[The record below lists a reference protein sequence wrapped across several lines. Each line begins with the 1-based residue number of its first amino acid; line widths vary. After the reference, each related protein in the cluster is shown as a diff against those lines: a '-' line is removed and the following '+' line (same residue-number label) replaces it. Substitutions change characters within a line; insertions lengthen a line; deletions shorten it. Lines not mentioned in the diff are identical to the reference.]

1 MIKKSTGTKVPVLKP
16 VKTTVSGMKDTA
28 ERARRPRRRIW
39 SIGHWRGHSRAHG
52 PKPPTF
58 VAHGVVVHGPDSN
71 SNFARCVLRIRPSH
85 WRPRIS
91 LKALL
96 SHMSSTA
103 GTAKLRAVAL
113 DRCRPALARAV
124 DPPKQARLPCS
135 VLWADCPGHGLLTD
149 LRCWPRRAQPRPC
162 LGPHGAGGHRPAA
175 ATQGD
180 AGQHRALLCEYPR
193 GLRCFSGQ

>member
-1 MIKKSTGTKVPVLKP
+1 VAA
-16 VKTTVSGMKDTA
+16 TVACDSFPATRPSCAFSCIHTAAVYPDGVRPAAAMSGLTCP
-28 ERARRPRRRIW
+28 EEVCARE
-39 SIGHWRGHSRAHG
+39 

-58 VAHGVVVHGPDSN
+58 VAHGMVVHGPDSG
-71 SNFARCVLRIRPSH
+71 SNFARCVLRIRPSY
-85 WRPRIS
+85 WRPRMPR
-91 LKALL
+91 KALL
-96 SHMSSTA
+96 SHVSSTA

-113 DRCRPALARAV
+113 DRRRPALALAV

-135 VLWADCPGHGLLTD
+135 VLWVDCSGHGLLTN

-162 LGPHGAGGHRPAA
+162 FGPQGAGGHRPAA

>member
-1 MIKKSTGTKVPVLKP
+1 MHKNAAAARNNELGPGICPNLVPRLWYRYRGYTAGSTAAAARGGPRLTVPGKYHDKKKSTGTKVPVLKP

-58 VAHGVVVHGPDSN
+58 VAHGVVVHGPDSD

-85 WRPRIS
+85 WRPRTPR
-91 LKALL
+91 KALL
-96 SHMSSTA
+96 SHISSTV

-113 DRCRPALARAV
+113 DRWFVSPNLKINHGTCHF
-124 DPPKQARLPCS
+124 DPPYKKYSA
-135 VLWADCPGHGLLTD
+135 
-149 LRCWPRRAQPRPC
+149 
-162 LGPHGAGGHRPAA
+162 
-175 ATQGD
+175 
-180 AGQHRALLCEYPR
+180 
-193 GLRCFSGQ
+193 